1 MKTSILY
8 FILFIIF
15 SASLISCNKDGL
27 SFSERKILGLWEF
40 EKVKRT
46 ENLSLRTDNLTDQYE
61 NTTIEFLEDRTAIL
75 YHNGKTY
82 KGPWETTDNG
92 ENTHLSAALVESVT
106 GEVYH
111 LNFSSFSVMN
121 NILRA
126 DKSSHQYWERYKL
139 RKL

>member
-1 MKTSILY
+1 MKTSILF
-8 FILFIIF
+8 FILFIF
-15 SASLISCNKDGL
+15 SASLVSCNKDDL
-27 SFSERKILGLWEF
+27 SFSERRILGIWEF

-46 ENLSLRTDNLTDQYE
+46 ENFTLKTDNLIDQYE
-61 NTTIEFLEDRTAIL
+61 NTTIEFLEDRTASM

-82 KGPWETTDNG
+82 EGTWETFQSG
-92 ENTHLSAALVESVT
+92 EATNLSAALVESVT

-111 LNFSSFSVMN
+111 LNFSSFSVTK